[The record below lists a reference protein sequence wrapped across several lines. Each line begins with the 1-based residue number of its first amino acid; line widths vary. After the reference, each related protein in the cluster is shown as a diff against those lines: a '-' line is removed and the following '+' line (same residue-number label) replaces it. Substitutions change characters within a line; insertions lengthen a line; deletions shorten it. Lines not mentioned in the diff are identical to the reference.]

1 MTFTESNT
9 VERMIFDSA
18 APKRHGE
25 PLNIREDL
33 ASGWRGSLGGELRPA
48 RWDYVPTA
56 QLPRQSGDVI
66 VEPWVREALILLNPE
81 IAGGADHH
89 RPELQIHGR
98 HGPPVRGTRP
108 LGDVLHRRLQE
119 EPLGSINKV
128 SAREESR

>member
-9 VERMIFDSA
+9 VEQMILDSG

-33 ASGWRGSLGGELRPA
+33 APGWRGSLGGELRPA
-48 RWDYVPTA
+48 RWDYVPAA

-81 IAGGADHH
+81 IAGGTNHQ
-89 RPELQIHGR
+89 RPELQIHGQY
-98 HGPPVRGTRP
+98 GPPVRGTQRP
-108 LGDVLHRRLQE
+108 GDVLHRRLQE
-119 EPLGSINKV
+119 VPLGSINKA
-128 SAREESR
+128 SARGKSR